1 MATPGTQVTL
11 SGNLFKRPQPILDY
25 HVGVMTK
32 ELAEQAQ
39 MAIKFQGTTS
49 FRYEHSKPTGEW
61 LRSIK
66 TRQSRAASG
75 QFRSGWDVHDSGII
89 YGPWLEGVGSR
100 NYPVTRFKGYSTFR
114 KVAQEIGRKAPQ
126 LLTKKTAAMVRKLNS

>member
-1 MATPGTQVTL
+1 MADVTFN
-11 SGNLFKRPQPILDY
+11 GKLFERPQPVLDY

-32 ELAEQAQ
+32 ELAEQAEI
-39 MAIKFQGTTS
+39 AIKFQGSSS

-61 LRSIK
+61 LRSVK

-100 NYPVTRFKGYSTFR
+100 NFPVTRFKGYSMFR
-114 KVAQEIGRKAPQ
+114 KVAQQIDRKAPQ
-126 LLTKKTAAMVRKLNS
+126 MLTQKTRRMVRDLES